1 MEANKSEEV
10 ISNIEEKKDESRSNN
25 TESDVPK
32 GQLKPQMY
40 ETKSL
45 ASELKN

>member
-1 MEANKSEEV
+1 MNMEVKKSEEV

-25 TESDVPK
+25 SELDVPK

-40 ETKSL
+40 
-45 ASELKN
+45 